1 MEGTM
6 EMKPRLT
13 PALELGLMKA
23 TASLQ
28 DPEVTLSPWD
38 GDMPTLCIE
47 EGGVVV
53 ELEFPDVESLRR
65 FQQRI
70 AALRAPAAEDE
81 E

>member
-1 MEGTM
+1 M

-53 ELEFPDVESLRR
+53 ELEFPDAESLRR

-70 AALRAPAAEDE
+70 AALRTAEAGDE
-81 E
+81 Q

>member
-1 MEGTM
+1 M

-47 EGGVVV
+47 EGGGVV
-53 ELEFPDVESLRR
+53 ELEFPDAESLRR

-70 AALRAPAAEDE
+70 AALRTAEDGDE
-81 E
+81 Q

>member
-1 MEGTM
+1 M

-38 GDMPTLCIE
+38 GDMPPLCIE

-53 ELEFPDVESLRR
+53 ELEFPDAESLRR

-70 AALRAPAAEDE
+70 AALRTAEDGDE
-81 E
+81 Q

>member
-1 MEGTM
+1 MR
-6 EMKPRLT
+6 PRLT

-38 GDMPTLCIE
+38 GDMPTLCIA

-65 FQQRI
+65 FQRRV
-70 AALRAPAAEDE
+70 ADLNPPARRDDT
-81 E
+81 

>member
-1 MEGTM
+1 M
-6 EMKPRLT
+6 EMRPRLT

-23 TASLQ
+23 AASLQ

-53 ELEFPDVESLRR
+53 ELEFPDRESLRR

-70 AALRAPAAEDE
+70 AELRLPDAEE
-81 E
+81 EA